1 MLVSVFQLNTNKSC
15 FVSQFEW
22 WDDPWKSKV
31 SQIDFVSWIQD
42 KYDRTIWV
50 RHFEVKDI
58 PCLNLDMYNLYA
70 FMFNIK
76 ISKIGPG
83 KESSIVC
90 IFHCRLWKLFFFQ
103 SCYPYPGVDNICEI
117 LPILA
122 SAYLWDQSLPYPGNI
137 SDLFLVHFFVIQP
150 HPTHIF
156 NVVIRI
162 KGVIFVIFNAQH

>member
-1 MLVSVFQLNTNKSC
+1 MSIITAISFVIRTFWMLVSVFQLNTNKSC

-103 SCYPYPGVDNICEI
+103 SCYPYPGVDNVCEI
-117 LPILA
+117 LPILERT
-122 SAYLWDQSLPYPGNI
+122 YETNLYPT
-137 SDLFLVHFFVIQP
+137 L
-150 HPTHIF
+150 
-156 NVVIRI
+156 
-162 KGVIFVIFNAQH
+162 VIFLRCFWSISLSYNHIQLISSM